1 MNFAVIG
8 LGSMGKRRIRSL
20 LSLGEKNIIG
30 IDIREDR
37 RRNSEAEYGIRT
49 YEKLEDIQKMS
60 DINAFIISVPPEMH
74 MKYAHYAIDHNIHSF
89 IEASVVNENML
100 ELIKKSETKPSIKVC
115 PSCTLKFHPS
125 IKLIKKIVDE
135 NGIGK
140 LSNFS
145 YHSGQYLPDW
155 HPWERIEDY
164 YVSKRTTGACREI
177 VPFELTWLN
186 WVFGE
191 PNNVFGYKAK
201 TIDLD
206 VDIDD
211 VYAITLQ
218 YNSGVLGTLLVDVVS
233 RVATRKITVN
243 GEYGQIFWDWN
254 KKNVEVYDARE
265 KRLITYGEPEGM
277 AATGYNKN
285 IIEEMYIDEIK
296 SFIDA
301 ITGESIFPNSLVN
314 DYQILHYLY
323 EIENSNLNM

>member
-20 LSLGEKNIIG
+20 ISLGEKNIIG

-37 RRNSEAEYGIRT
+37 RKNSEAEYGIRT
-49 YEKLEDIQKMS
+49 YEKLEDVQNMS
-60 DINAFIISVPPEMH
+60 EINAFIISVPPEMH
-74 MKYAHYAIDHNIHSF
+74 MKYAHYAIDNNIHSF
-89 IEASVVNENML
+89 IEASVVKDSML
-100 ELIKKSETKPSIKVC
+100 ELIKKSETKPNIKVC

-155 HPWERIEDY
+155 HPWEKIEDY

-191 PNNVFGYKAK
+191 PNNVFGYKAR
-201 TIDLD
+201 TIDLG

-218 YNSGVLGTLLVDVVS
+218 YNSGALGTLVVDVVS
-233 RVATRKITVN
+233 RVSTRKLTIN
-243 GEYGQIFWDWN
+243 GDNGQIFWDWN
-254 KKNVEVYDARE
+254 KKSVEVYDAIE
-265 KRLITYGEPEGM
+265 KRLVIYGEPEGM

-296 SFIDA
+296 SFISTID
-301 ITGESIFPNSLVN
+301 GENTFPNSLVN
-314 DYQILHYLY
+314 DFQTLQYLY
-323 EIENSNLNM
+323 EIENSNLSM